1 MATLRYSTPGAY
13 YERVD
18 AGVPVTSPVRMDV
31 AAFVGIAERGPL
43 HTPVPVESWRQ
54 FAAYFGDVTGAG
66 YLAYVVRGFFE
77 NGGARCWIVRIASDA
92 AMTADA
98 IAMAGGAPAWSI
110 NASSAGVWGNNLSFE
125 VEPSHRSQTATVPTL
140 SRPEFSTVGNV
151 AGFDRGTH
159 VRVVFP
165 DGTTTFRVVSM
176 VDADTRRL
184 YWVHPDPTL
193 RLPYDSPL
201 LAPDPNTPLV
211 LESVEYTI
219 LVRELGLLTAVYD
232 RLSLIPE
239 NPRYGPA
246 VLPPL
251 AIDPTQPSSWNI
263 AAAPEP
269 VVVLETRSATA
280 IATLAPLD
288 VAAEPLTLEGG
299 ADGLAA
305 LTVDDFVGEEVS
317 PLDSDFIRRRKQ
329 RGLRALDLVGEVA
342 AVAVP
347 DIHIHPIPPPERAP
361 LPPCVPDPCLPPPP
375 PGSAV
380 AAVPAV
386 GDLPPVFG
394 ETAVFRVQN
403 ELVLHCERHADRIAL
418 IDPPFA
424 TVSDDR
430 LGITPIQDWRRRFDS
445 RYAALYFPW
454 LDVVEP
460 MPAANRLTRLIPPC
474 GHVAG
479 SFAGSDRL
487 VGVHKAPANTPLN
500 WVQATSVAIG
510 SELHGELNDAGIN
523 AIRAMAGRGLR
534 ILGARLLSSDPDW
547 RFLNVRRLFIMIERT
562 LRLSCRWAVFEPN
575 SSITRAKLHL
585 SLISFLI
592 ALWQRG
598 ALVGRSP
605 QEAFFVKCAADNN
618 PAETR
623 DLGELIA
630 EVGIAPSVPFE
641 FVVVRIG
648 REDNQFQITEV
659 AAAGGVR

>member
-43 HTPVPVESWRQ
+43 HLPVPVESWRQ

-77 NGGARCWIVRIASDA
+77 NGGSRCWIVRIASDA
-92 AMTADA
+92 ATTAGA
-98 IAMAGGAPAWSI
+98 VTTAAGVSAWRI
-110 NASSAGVWGNNLSFE
+110 DASSPGVWGNNLSFHI
-125 VEPSHRSQTATVPTL
+125 EPSHRSQTTTVPPL
-140 SRPEFSTVGNV
+140 SHPEFSTVGNV
-151 AGFDRGTH
+151 TGFDRGTH
-159 VRVVFP
+159 VRVLFP

-184 YWVHPDPTL
+184 YWVHPEPTL

-201 LAPDPNTPLV
+201 VTPDPNNPLV

-219 LVRELGLLTAVYD
+219 LVRELGRLSAVYD

-246 VLPPL
+246 RLPPL
-251 AIDPTQPSSWNI
+251 RIDPTQPSSWNI

-269 VVVLETRSATA
+269 IVVRETRSAA
-280 IATLAPLD
+280 AMVTLAPLD
-288 VAAEPLTLEGG
+288 VAAESTALADG

-305 LTVDDFVGEEVS
+305 LTVDDFIGEDVS
-317 PLDSDFIRRRKQ
+317 PLDSDLVRQRKQ
-329 RGLRALDLVGEVA
+329 RGLRALDLVDEAA
-342 AVAVP
+342 AVAIP
-347 DIHIHPIPPPERAP
+347 DIHIHPVPPPERAP
-361 LPPCVPDPCLPPPP
+361 LPRCVPDPCLPAPP
-375 PGSAV
+375 PGPAV
-380 AAVPAV
+380 APAPAV
-386 GDLPPVFG
+386 GDLPPVFS
-394 ETAVFRVQN
+394 EAAVFRVQN

-418 IDPPFA
+418 IDPPFS
-424 TVSDDR
+424 TVSDSR
-430 LGITPIQDWRRRFDS
+430 RGITPIQDWRRRFDS
-445 RYAALYFPW
+445 KYAALYFPW

-460 MPAANRLTRLIPPC
+460 LPAANRLTRLIPPC
-474 GHVAG
+474 GHAAG
-479 SFAGSDRL
+479 AFAESDRL
-487 VGVHKAPANTPLN
+487 VGVHKAPANISLS
-500 WVQATSVAIG
+500 WVQDASVAIDNVW
-510 SELHGELNDAGIN
+510 HGELNDGGIN
-523 AIRAMAGRGLR
+523 AIRALPGRGLR
-534 ILGARLLSSDPDW
+534 ILGARMLSSDPDW

-562 LRLSCRWAVFEPN
+562 LRLACRWAVFEPN
-575 SSITRAKLHL
+575 ASITRAKLHL
-585 SLISFLI
+585 SLTSFLI

-598 ALVGRSP
+598 ALIGRSP
-605 QEAFFVKCAADNN
+605 QQAFFVTCAADNN
-618 PAETR
+618 PPESR

-648 REDNQFQITEV
+648 RVDNQFRITEL
-659 AAAGGVR
+659 ATAGGVR